1 VATPDAGRN
10 ADSIVKGFREVG
22 LVREPR
28 GKRDLAQRLV
38 GRKHEF
44 LGPLDATVDHEG
56 MRADTE
62 TLLEGALEV
71 AWTQAD
77 YGG

>member
-1 VATPDAGRN
+1 M
-10 ADSIVKGFREVG
+10 G

-62 TLLEGALEV
+62 TLLEGAWKWLGPRR
-71 AWTQAD
+71 TTAD
-77 YGG
+77 SSFAVTGLSRFASM